1 MYNQIKEAAD
11 YIKGKL
17 AGNTPEIGI
26 VLGSGLGEFADQV
39 EDKVVI
45 PYSEIPHFHQTT
57 VKGHQGRIVSGHLKG
72 KKVIVFQGRFHR
84 YEGHSMQDVVLPV
97 RVVSLLGAKNLI
109 LTNAAGGMSPRYTP
123 GELVVITDHINL
135 TGDNPLIGPNIEELG
150 ERFPDMSRTYNP
162 SLNEIITKS
171 AKEINIKLETG
182 IYIGVLGPSYETPAE
197 IQMFA
202 KMGAD
207 MVGMSTVAEAIAAHH
222 AGLKVCGISCI
233 TNFAAGMGQESLNH
247 DEVKEVANQVKEK
260 FTALLLQTI
269 HNMEA

>member
-1 MYNQIKEAAD
+1 
-11 YIKGKL
+11 
-17 AGNTPEIGI
+17 
-26 VLGSGLGEFADQV
+26 
-39 EDKVVI
+39 
-45 PYSEIPHFHQTT
+45 
-57 VKGHQGRIVSGHLKG
+57 
-72 KKVIVFQGRFHR
+72 
-84 YEGHSMQDVVLPV
+84 MQDVVLPV